1 MPIPQTV
8 LNLIQRFADN
18 ADAYRS
24 AQYNEAQVREE
35 FITPFFAA
43 LGWDVYNQKGASE
56 KYKQVVHEAAVKVGG
71 ATKAPDY
78 AFRLGGQ
85 RV

>member
-8 LNLIQRFADN
+8 LDLIQRFADN
-18 ADAYRS
+18 EAAYRA

-56 KYKQVVHEAAVKVGG
+56 KYKEVVHEAAGRPK
-71 ATKAPDY
+71 
-78 AFRLGGQ
+78 Q
-85 RV
+85 MN